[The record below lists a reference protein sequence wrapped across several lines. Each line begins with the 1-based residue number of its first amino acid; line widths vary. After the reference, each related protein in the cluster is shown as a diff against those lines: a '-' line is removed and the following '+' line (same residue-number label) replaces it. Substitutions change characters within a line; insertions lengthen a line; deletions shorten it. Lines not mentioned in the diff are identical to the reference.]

1 MTNQLKDLMTEAVD
15 AQAPYVPDVE
25 TLVRTGRKQ
34 VRRRR
39 AATAIATAA
48 AVAVIAGA
56 TTIAVGTIDR
66 SGKLPVAPAVTP
78 TTHVT
83 GPELSAPPGG
93 STGLCTTAD
102 GSPSDGWLW
111 PKVVLYTQDT
121 FGMSMV
127 RRSPEGS
134 TPDADVFCTT
144 EWGNGAKH
152 SVVPG
157 GAKNGIV
164 LRKGAA
170 EGRSAQPG
178 SSVTSVFGTV
188 PRGTPP
194 HVTVET
200 ADGYVGVAKVKDGY
214 FVYRR
219 VEHSP
224 WPGPVPHAIV
234 RFKYAGKA
242 EYIAASR

>member
-1 MTNQLKDLMTEAVD
+1 MTNQLKDLMTEAAD
-15 AQAPYVPDVE
+15 AQAPYVPDVDL
-25 TLVRTGRKQ
+25 LVRTGRKQ

-39 AATAIATAA
+39 VTTAIATAA

-66 SGKLPVAPAVTP
+66 SDNLPVAPAVTP
-78 TTHVT
+78 TSHVPR
-83 GPELSAPPGG
+83 PEISVPPGG

-102 GSPSDGWLW
+102 GSASDGWLW
-111 PKVVLYTQDT
+111 PKVVLYVQDT

-127 RRSPEGS
+127 RRSKS
-134 TPDADVFCTT
+134 NIAFCTT
-144 EWGNGAKH
+144 EWGNGAKL

-157 GAKNGIV
+157 GAKAGIV
-164 LRKGAA
+164 LRKSAA
-170 EGRSAQPG
+170 EGRGAKPG
-178 SSVTSVFGTV
+178 SSVTTVFGTV
-188 PRGTPP
+188 PAGTPP
-194 HVTVET
+194 RVTVET

-224 WPGPVPHAIV
+224 WPGPIPHAIV

-242 EYIAASR
+242 EYVAASR

>member
-1 MTNQLKDLMTEAVD
+1 MTNQLKNLMTEAAD
-15 AQAPYVPDVE
+15 AQAPYVPDVDS
-25 TLVRTGRKQ
+25 LLQTGRRQ

-39 AATAIATAA
+39 VTAAIATAA
-48 AVAVIAGA
+48 AVAVVAGA
-56 TTIAVGTIDR
+56 TTIAVGTING
-66 SGKLPVAPAVTP
+66 SEAPVAPALMPTRTP
-78 TTHVT
+78 LRT
-83 GPELSAPPGG
+83 PLSVPSGG

-102 GSPSDGWLW
+102 GSGSDGWLW
-111 PKVVLYTQDT
+111 PKVVLYAQDT

-127 RRSPEGS
+127 RRSTTGGI
-134 TPDADVFCTT
+134 AFCTT
-144 EWGNGAKH
+144 EWGNGARR
-152 SVVPG
+152 SVVLG

-170 EGRSAQPG
+170 EGRGALSG
-178 SSVTSVFGTV
+178 SSVTTVFGTV

-194 HVTVET
+194 RVTVQT
-200 ADGYVGVAKVKDGY
+200 ADGHVGVAKVKDGY

-224 WPGPVPHAIV
+224 WPGPAPRAIV

-242 EYIAASR
+242 EYVAASR